1 MKISLEVVPRG
12 GESLADAAET
22 ASRFGQIGFI
32 NVPDLPRLPL
42 RSWDACGI
50 LGDLFSGTPGSPRRE
65 AADLPGRK
73 AGMPELI
80 PHLRAIDF
88 DPALPFPHADFF
100 LARGIKKALVIAG
113 DPVKTRRAYPVET
126 TAFIKKLRAE
136 LPGLELYAA
145 FDPYRSN
152 IRYELD
158 YLKAKEEA
166 GARGFMSQPFF
177 DLRLL
182 EIYAEYLEGKNIFWG
197 VSPVL
202 SESSRAYWESR
213 NRAVFPRS
221 FRPDLPWNLDFGR
234 RMLDFCRAGRF
245 NLYLMPIKID
255 PVPYLEG
262 LFRPAE

>member
-1 MKISLEVVPRG
+1 MKISLEVVPRSV
-12 GESLADAAET
+12 ESLAAAAET
-22 ASRFGQIGFI
+22 AGRFCQIGSI

-50 LGDLFSGTPGSPRRE
+50 LGNLFSGASPRPQAPVPQGDR
-65 AADLPGRK
+65 G
-73 AGMPELI
+73 AGPDLI

-88 DPALPFPHADFF
+88 DPALPFPHVDFF
-100 LARGIKKALVIAG
+100 LSRGIKKALVIAG
-113 DPVKTRRAYPVET
+113 DPVKNRRAYPVET
-126 TAFIKKLRAE
+126 AAFIKKLRTE

-158 YLKAKEEA
+158 YLKVKEEA

-182 EIYAEYLEGKNIFWG
+182 EIYAEYLEGKNVFWG

-202 SESSRAYWESR
+202 SESSRNYWESR

-234 RMLDFCRAGRF
+234 RVLDFCRAGRF

-255 PVPYLEG
+255 PAPYLEG